1 MGDDPSRYTVLGT
14 LVDRAV
20 CMPYSKPQVLRR
32 GYRRFKDEEG
42 SWTSVTTIREDV
54 SDASEFLIE
63 ALASKRA
70 GTAWSKAALAV
81 DPAGPWWSKPLEDFL
96 ALVSSDRAWIL
107 DRLELTAD
115 LAAEAI
121 EEEAVDR
128 RWSWLWSQPSLATPG
143 KLRPSITRPDLL
155 GGMDWKRCDMVDLKT
170 TARDDLQAV
179 ASGQTVRFERWA
191 QALTAMGF
199 TPEERGVLVVSSV
212 DERREWVEVPAT
224 IGDD

>member
-1 MGDDPSRYTVLGT
+1 MSNDPNRYTVLGT
-14 LVDRAV
+14 FVDRAV

-32 GYRRFKDEEG
+32 GHRRFKGEDG
-42 SWTSVTTIREDV
+42 SWTSVATIREDV
-54 SDASEFLIE
+54 AAASEFLTN

-70 GTAWSKAALAV
+70 GAAWSKASLAV

-96 ALVSSDRAWIL
+96 ALVSSDREWIL

-121 EEEAVDR
+121 EDEAVDR
-128 RWSWLWSQPSLATPG
+128 RWSWLWSQPSLAKPG

-155 GGMDWKRCDMVDLKT
+155 GGMDWKRCDLIDLKT

-179 ASGQTVRFERWA
+179 ASGQAARFDRWTM
-191 QALTAMGF
+191 ALTAMGF
-199 TPEERGVLVVSSV
+199 TLEERGVLVVSSV
-212 DERREWVEVPAT
+212 DERREWVEIPAT
-224 IGDD
+224 VGDD